1 MKKKLNIC
9 ILLCILFML
18 WGCTKDSLQY
28 VEATTGATNV
38 SESDVAE
45 SENISY
51 DTITVHICG
60 EVYFP
65 GVYTV
70 YRGSRIYEVVLQAGG
85 FTALADTEA
94 VNQAKEVD
102 DEEQIY
108 IPSIYEEEKVSDGQ
122 GLINLNT
129 ADEEELCTIP
139 GIGSTRA
146 RQILEYRKKNGDFQK
161 TEDIMNVTGIKEG
174 IYEQIAPYITV
185 SWIGR

>member
-1 MKKKLNIC
+1 MKKINSC
-9 ILLCILFML
+9 ILLVSLVML
-18 WGCTKDSLQY
+18 WGCAKDSLQY
-28 VEATTGATNV
+28 VETGTGAVCV

-45 SENISY
+45 TENADY
-51 DTITVHICG
+51 DVITVHICG

-65 GVYTV
+65 GVYTI
-70 YRGSRIYEVVLQAGG
+70 YRGSRIYEVVKLAGG
-85 FTALADTEA
+85 FTVLADTEA
-94 VNQAKEVD
+94 VNQAKEVS

-108 IPSIYEEEKVSDGQ
+108 IPSIYEKEETSDEQ

-129 ADEEELCTIP
+129 ADEAALCTIP

-146 RQILEYRKKNGDFQK
+146 KQILEYREKNGDFQK
-161 TEDIMNVTGIKEG
+161 KEDIMNVTGIKEG

>member
-1 MKKKLNIC
+1 MKKKVTIC
-9 ILLCILFML
+9 ILLVGLFML
-18 WGCTKDSLQY
+18 WGCAKDSLQY
-28 VEATTGATNV
+28 VEAQNGVTNV
-38 SESDVAE
+38 SEVDVAE
-45 SENISY
+45 TENVSY
-51 DTITVHICG
+51 DAITVHICG

-70 YRGSRIYEVVLQAGG
+70 YRGSRIYEVVRQAGG

-94 VNQAKEVD
+94 VNQAKEVN

-108 IPSIYEEEKVSDGQ
+108 IPSIYEKEEDSDGQ

-129 ADEEELCTIP
+129 ADETTLCTIP

-146 RQILEYRKKNGDFQK
+146 KQILEYRKKNGDFQK
-161 TEDIMNVTGIKEG
+161 KEDIMNVTGIKEG

-185 SWIGR
+185 S